1 MENNRMQYVHNI
13 LISMP
18 GSQLTVASTCT
29 YHCGSKDNHQY
40 VVGGK
45 HYGVSEFYVEKDSE
59 LCFSMIHTWC
69 NSYVALPRSGA
80 IVEDNGVFY
89 SNYVCLEPV
98 IKVQMCPLA
107 DLRGENAVAKFSSV
121 LLAREG
127 TVLDVGSRS
136 LLHGK
141 GSRSE
146 SITRT
151 ISKGGEVFARADIQG
166 YGDNTKGHIECQ
178 GLVVEEGKGRI
189 FSIPEISGG
198 YGTELSHEA
207 AIGKIAKEKIEYLM
221 TRRLTEDEAVSV
233 IIRGFLNIK
242 VQGIPRAIQQQM
254 DEIIEQ
260 ASKEGF

>member
-1 MENNRMQYVHNI
+1 M
-13 LISMP
+13 
-18 GSQLTVASTCT
+18 
-29 YHCGSKDNHQY
+29 
-40 VVGGK
+40 
-45 HYGVSEFYVEKDSE
+45 
-59 LCFSMIHTWC
+59 
-69 NSYVALPRSGA
+69 
-80 IVEDNGVFY
+80 FY

-166 YGDNTKGHIECQ
+166 YGFT
-178 GLVVEEGKGRI
+178 
-189 FSIPEISGG
+189 
-198 YGTELSHEA
+198 T
-207 AIGKIAKEKIEYLM
+207 
-221 TRRLTEDEAVSV
+221 
-233 IIRGFLNIK
+233 
-242 VQGIPRAIQQQM
+242 
-254 DEIIEQ
+254 
-260 ASKEGF
+260 